1 MLRTPITLTAA
12 ALAGVLMLSAC
23 GSVKLGAAAVTS
35 DQRIS
40 SATVAAEVSNL
51 NQAYQADK
59 AKIQLQFAAAQ
70 MPQEVL
76 SWLLRFKVREQMAQ
90 RYGIT
95 VSQTQVQDA
104 LSSISAQA
112 KQSGV
117 TATALAVANGVP
129 PDQINELGRYVAI
142 QDAILNRLDG
152 GKLPTANAALQT
164 LGNQFDTSQC
174 VAAKSLGIQVNPQ
187 YGALDYR
194 TIGVV
199 ARTRQAVRAAGQ
211 AVPVADR
218 DGRPAAHP
226 ALLMRRLVLLV
237 TAPTV
242 RAGLLSW
249 PAWQALHGADRV
261 LAAVG
266 G

>member
-1 MLRTPITLTAA
+1 MHRCPLLREPARGEERDTAVLRTPIILTAA
-12 ALAGVLMLSAC
+12 ALAAALALSAC

-35 DQRIS
+35 DQRIA

-51 NQAYQADK
+51 NQAYLADK
-59 AKIQLQFAAAQ
+59 AKIQLQFAASQ

-76 SWLLRFKVREQMAQ
+76 SWLLRFKVREQMAE

-95 VSQTQVQDA
+95 VTQTQVQDA

-129 PDQINELGRYVAI
+129 PNQLTELGRYVAI
-142 QDAILNRLDG
+142 QNAVLNRLDG
-152 GKLPTANAALQT
+152 GKLPTATPALQT
-164 LGNQFDTSQC
+164 LSNQFDTSQC

-194 TIGVV
+194 GISVV
-199 ARTRQAVRAAGQ
+199 
-211 AVPVADR
+211 
-218 DGRPAAHP
+218 PAADKLS
-226 ALLMRRLVLLV
+226 ALPGKPSPSPTG
-237 TAPTV
+237 TAAPQ
-242 RAGLLSW
+242 LS
-249 PAWQALHGADRV
+249 PHC
-261 LAAVG
+261 
-266 G
+266 

>member
-1 MLRTPITLTAA
+1 VLRTPIILTAA
-12 ALAGVLMLSAC
+12 ALAGALTLSAC
-23 GSVKLGAAAVTS
+23 GSVKLGAAAVS
-35 DQRIS
+35 NNERIS
-40 SATVAAEVSNL
+40 TATVAAEVNNL

-95 VSQTQVQDA
+95 VSQSQVQDGLA
-104 LSSISAQA
+104 SISAQA

-117 TATALAVANGVP
+117 SARDLAIANGVP
-129 PDQINELGRYVAI
+129 PDQLNELGRYVAI

-152 GKLPTANAALQT
+152 GTLPTGNSALT
-164 LGNQFDTSQC
+164 ALSNKFDTSQC

-194 TIGVV
+194 SIGVV
-199 ARTRQAVRAAGQ
+199 PAPNKLSALPGAPSPSPTGTAAPQ
-211 AVPVADR
+211 
-218 DGRPAAHP
+218 
-226 ALLMRRLVLLV
+226 
-237 TAPTV
+237 
-242 RAGLLSW
+242 LS
-249 PAWQALHGADRV
+249 PHC
-261 LAAVG
+261 
-266 G
+266 

>member
-1 MLRTPITLTAA
+1 
-12 ALAGVLMLSAC
+12 
-23 GSVKLGAAAVTS
+23 
-35 DQRIS
+35 
-40 SATVAAEVSNL
+40 
-51 NQAYQADK
+51 
-59 AKIQLQFAAAQ
+59 

-76 SWLLRFKVREQMAQ
+76 SWLLRFQVREQMAN

-95 VSQTQVQDA
+95 VTQTQVQDA
-104 LSSISAQA
+104 LASISAQA

-117 TATALAVANGVP
+117 TTRDLAVANGVP
-129 PDQINELGRYVAI
+129 PDQLNELGRYVAI
-142 QDAILNRLDG
+142 QDAVLNRLDG
-152 GKLPTANAALQT
+152 GKLPTANAALTT
-164 LGNQFDTSQC
+164 LSNKFDTSQC

-194 TIGVV
+194 SIGVV
-199 ARTRQAVRAAGQ
+199 RRAKQAVRAARQ

-226 ALLMRRLVLLV
+226 ALLMARLVLLV

-249 PAWQALHGADRV
+249 PAWQVLQRRGPGAGRI
-261 LAAVG
+261 G